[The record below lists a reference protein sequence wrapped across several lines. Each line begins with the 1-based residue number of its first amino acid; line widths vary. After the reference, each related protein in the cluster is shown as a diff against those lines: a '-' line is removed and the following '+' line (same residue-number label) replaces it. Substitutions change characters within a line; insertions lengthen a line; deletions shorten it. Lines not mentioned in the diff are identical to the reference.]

1 MRLIRPLQTIDV
13 DVISRFNRISHHW
26 GIGFKM
32 VNGWLAVTYPES
44 IKADIEYILAKN
56 NLH

>member
-13 DVISRFNRISHHW
+13 DAISRFNRISHRW

-32 VNGWLAVTYPES
+32 LDGWLAVTYPES
-44 IKADIEYILAKN
+44 LKADIECILAKN
-56 NLH
+56 HIH